1 MYVSVL
7 PVYVYVSCM
16 CLVPRRLEQDIGSP
30 GNGIMYS
37 CELHSLGAGKQ
48 TQVFCSAGCCFL
60 SRPQPYCLNPAFPTS
75 RGSAASEKCLLSL
88 ITLCAYKAWGQSP
101 GSSTLFHPV
110 ISGDYL
116 ERSVC
121 EDRSVTWQPGKGQN
135 MIRERRES

>member
-1 MYVSVL
+1 VVECVCVCAHMDECPQGGQKREL
-7 PVYVYVSCM
+7 EPLK
-16 CLVPRRLEQDIGSP
+16 LV
-30 GNGIMYS
+30 MYS